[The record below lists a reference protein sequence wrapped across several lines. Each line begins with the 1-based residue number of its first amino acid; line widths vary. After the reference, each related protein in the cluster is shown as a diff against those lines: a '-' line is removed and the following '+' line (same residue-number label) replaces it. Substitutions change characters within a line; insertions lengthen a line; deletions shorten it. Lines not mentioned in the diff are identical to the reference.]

1 MDLSDLSILLVS
13 IPVILMLLLVFF
25 LFVFTAIEAKKVSVS
40 KSVPDEDKE
49 EEEPLETNN
58 SPAIEEDLGEIYAPI
73 PVEYREDI
81 LSNIKRKQSISAS
94 AHSQAD
100 SDSPA
105 STLLQLWVSR
115 GSVSEEKVT
124 DAIEVIQAEEA
135 DQVDEVGR
143 TAPRPS
149 TNALKRR
156 RKSSRMGYL

>member
-1 MDLSDLSILLVS
+1 MDLSDSSILLVS
-13 IPVILMLLLVFF
+13 IPVILMMLLVFF
-25 LFVFTAIEAKKVSVS
+25 LFVLTAVEARKVAVS

-49 EEEPLETNN
+49 ESLETNN
-58 SPAIEEDLGEIYAPI
+58 SPAIEEDLGEFYAPI

-81 LSNIKRKQSISAS
+81 LSNIKKKQSISAS
-94 AHSQAD
+94 AQSQAD

-115 GSVSEEKVT
+115 GSLSEEKVT

-143 TAPRPS
+143 TPPRPS

>member
-1 MDLSDLSILLVS
+1 MDLSDSSILLVS
-13 IPVILMLLLVFF
+13 IPVILMMLLVFF
-25 LFVFTAIEAKKVSVS
+25 LFVLTAVEARKVAVS
-40 KSVPDEDKE
+40 KSVPDEDK
-49 EEEPLETNN
+49 EEPLETNN
-58 SPAIEEDLGEIYAPI
+58 SPAIEEDLGEFYAPI

-81 LSNIKRKQSISAS
+81 LSNIKKKQSISAS
-94 AHSQAD
+94 AQSQAD

-115 GSVSEEKVT
+115 GSLSEEKVT

-143 TAPRPS
+143 TPPRPS